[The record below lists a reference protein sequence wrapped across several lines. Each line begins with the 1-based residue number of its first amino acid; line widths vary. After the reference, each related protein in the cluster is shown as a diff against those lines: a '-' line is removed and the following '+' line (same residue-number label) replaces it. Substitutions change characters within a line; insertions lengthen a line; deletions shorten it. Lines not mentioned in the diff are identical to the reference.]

1 MKKSLFLNIRIGL
14 TVRVF
19 VLLALMSMAAFSNK
33 WWPAYSQCLGQGIDT
48 IVVLAGNYEERIPA
62 AALLFKQHDSA
73 RIVLTN
79 DGVRRG
85 WSPEHQRNLYAIE
98 RSEIVLLQ
106 AGVPAACIDKLPYS
120 ASGTVYDARAVR
132 SYLQSHPAQSLLL
145 VTSDYHARRTLW
157 IFRRALKGMPVAI
170 AVTPVS
176 SGWSSVVPIMLEPV
190 KMMYY
195 WVRFGLLGE
204 E

>member
-1 MKKSLFLNIRIGL
+1 MYRFKAILILVFLTYTLFSLSLFMLPPSSSL
-14 TVRVF
+14 K
-19 VLLALMSMAAFSNK
+19 S
-33 WWPAYSQCLGQGIDT
+33 IDT

-132 SYLQSHPAQSLLL
+132 SYLQSHPAKSLLL